1 MEGDKQK
8 ILLCHMAL
16 TALALALALLPV
28 PAGSFYGSE
37 GDWYTQHLTIAESLR
52 RLMLDTGKL
61 IPQFVPLGGGS
72 SIYDFAYYGLLRP
85 DVLISCLM
93 PSVNMKYIIAGYAL
107 LGYVASV
114 NLCFYWLRKPHLKG
128 SEGATSHSIFTPFF
142 ASVLFTC
149 ATCFYHSHHQII
161 FVNYMPFLI
170 TALLGV
176 DRLIEKKKICM
187 LTAGIFLIYIHSFFY
202 AFSCLVACFIY
213 FLSRLAED
221 GSGFKKGVRI
231 LVRAAAAVILA
242 TGMAAVLLLPT
253 GLDILST
260 SKDGGAFAAE
270 NLKVFDFTLEG
281 LLFSPYGC
289 GMDIVG
295 ALCLAAGVAKK
306 KTRLLSACL
315 AVFFLFPIFSLVFN
329 GFLYARAK
337 ILIPMLP
344 LVCLVCRETC
354 MDIFRSR
361 HLAAAMLVLPVCVSL
376 TANCTEKYI
385 AGDKSLLPDAD
396 LDLNKLYRYEL
407 LDESFTCCNLI
418 EAEGAGSTGMYSSV
432 TNDSYSSFFYD
443 TMKNAIPIRNRV
455 ALVPGRNVFFNY
467 FMGVRYGLGGGQ
479 QIMTENEKVLPV
491 CYGTT
496 SFMKESEFKKL
507 EFPYNIEALCFRTII
522 SDEAA
527 VSVNQGDFVS
537 ADDFETAIE
546 ELLPEQLLSDSASL
560 SRDGKKQYDFV
571 LQKKKEISLHLDK
584 SIKDKILI
592 IAFHV
597 EAPSGHELVVTINGV
612 TNKLSGA
619 TAPYPN
625 NNNDFI
631 FILPA
636 LSEQEG
642 TLDLTFSKGEYSIR
656 DIRLWVM
663 NSERLTGDE
672 NLKSIIVPQT
682 DYEHTAGNEN
692 EEMVF
697 EGTVSMPKKGFFAS
711 SYPFRN
717 GYKAYVDGKETKIE
731 KINMSFMGFPLE
743 GGNHHIKL
751 TFTAPGYI
759 EGKIASLT
767 AAAVFV
773 LIWIY
778 EITERRRKNEKTINR
793 MGSKA

>member
-1 MEGDKQK
+1 M
-8 ILLCHMAL
+8 
-16 TALALALALLPV
+16 
-28 PAGSFYGSE
+28 
-37 GDWYTQHLTIAESLR
+37 
-52 RLMLDTGKL
+52 
-61 IPQFVPLGGGS
+61 
-72 SIYDFAYYGLLRP
+72 
-85 DVLISCLM
+85 
-93 PSVNMKYIIAGYAL
+93 
-107 LGYVASV
+107 
-114 NLCFYWLRKPHLKG
+114 
-128 SEGATSHSIFTPFF
+128 
-142 ASVLFTC
+142 
-149 ATCFYHSHHQII
+149 
-161 FVNYMPFLI
+161 
-170 TALLGV
+170 
-176 DRLIEKKKICM
+176 
-187 LTAGIFLIYIHSFFY
+187 
-202 AFSCLVACFIY
+202 
-213 FLSRLAED
+213 
-221 GSGFKKGVRI
+221 
-231 LVRAAAAVILA
+231 ILA

-289 GMDIVG
+289 GMDIIG
-295 ALCLAAGVAKK
+295 ALCLAVGVAKK
-306 KTRLLSACL
+306 KTRLLSSCL
-315 AVFFLFPIFSLVFN
+315 AVFFLFPIFSLVLN

-396 LDLNKLYRYEL
+396 LDLNNLYRYES
-407 LDESFTCCNLI
+407 LDESFTYCNLI
-418 EAEGAGSTGMYSSV
+418 EGEGAGSTGMYSSV

-467 FMGVRYGLGGGQ
+467 FMGVRYALEDGQ
-479 QIMTENEKVLPV
+479 NKVKENEKVLPV

-507 EFPYNIEALCFRTII
+507 DFPYNVEALCLKTVI

-527 VSVNQGDFVS
+527 VY

-560 SRDGKKQYDFV
+560 GRDGKKQYDFV
-571 LQKKKEISLHLDK
+571 LQKEKEISLPLDK
-584 SIKDKILI
+584 GIKDKILI

-625 NNNDFI
+625 NNHDFI

-636 LSEQEG
+636 LSEDEDS
-642 TLDLTFSKGEYSIR
+642 LNIALSKGEYSIR
-656 DIRLWVM
+656 DIRLWTM
-663 NSERLTGDE
+663 NSERLTGDD
-672 NLKSIIVPQT
+672 NPKRIIVPQT
-682 DYEHTAGNEN
+682 DYEHTAGNEK

-717 GYKAYVDGKETKIE
+717 GYKAYVDGKETKID

-743 GGNHHIKL
+743 VGTHHIKL

-759 EGKIASLT
+759 AGKIASLT
-767 AAAVFV
+767 AAAVFA

-778 EITERRRKNEKTINR
+778 EITERRRKNEKTIRR

>member
-8 ILLCHMAL
+8 ILLCHMVL

-52 RLMLDTGKL
+52 RLILDTGKL

-93 PSVNMKYIIAGYAL
+93 PSVNMKYIIAGYSL

-114 NLCFYWLRKPHLKG
+114 NLCFYWLRKAHLKG

-142 ASVLFTC
+142 ASMLFTC

-221 GSGFKKGVRI
+221 GSGFKNGGTL

-260 SKDGGAFAAE
+260 SKDGGTFAAE
-270 NLKVFDFTLEG
+270 NLKVFDFTMEG
-281 LLFSPYGC
+281 LLFRPYGC
-289 GMDIVG
+289 GMDIIG

-306 KTRLLSACL
+306 KTRLLSSCL
-315 AVFFLFPIFSLVFN
+315 VVLLLFPVFSLVLN

-354 MDIFRSR
+354 MDIFRGR

-376 TANCTEKYI
+376 TANCMEKYI
-385 AGDKSLLPDAD
+385 AGDKSLLTDAD

-407 LDESFTCCNLI
+407 LDESFTCCNLL

-479 QIMTENEKVLPV
+479 QIMKENKKVLPV

-496 SFMKESEFKKL
+496 SFMKESDFNKL
-507 EFPYNIEALCFRTII
+507 EFPYNF
-522 SDEAA
+522 
-527 VSVNQGDFVS
+527 
-537 ADDFETAIE
+537 
-546 ELLPEQLLSDSASL
+546 
-560 SRDGKKQYDFV
+560 
-571 LQKKKEISLHLDK
+571 
-584 SIKDKILI
+584 
-592 IAFHV
+592 
-597 EAPSGHELVVTINGV
+597 
-612 TNKLSGA
+612 
-619 TAPYPN
+619 
-625 NNNDFI
+625 
-631 FILPA
+631 
-636 LSEQEG
+636 
-642 TLDLTFSKGEYSIR
+642 
-656 DIRLWVM
+656 
-663 NSERLTGDE
+663 
-672 NLKSIIVPQT
+672 
-682 DYEHTAGNEN
+682 
-692 EEMVF
+692 
-697 EGTVSMPKKGFFAS
+697 
-711 SYPFRN
+711 
-717 GYKAYVDGKETKIE
+717 
-731 KINMSFMGFPLE
+731 
-743 GGNHHIKL
+743 
-751 TFTAPGYI
+751 
-759 EGKIASLT
+759 
-767 AAAVFV
+767 
-773 LIWIY
+773 
-778 EITERRRKNEKTINR
+778 
-793 MGSKA
+793 

>member
-1 MEGDKQK
+1 MV
-8 ILLCHMAL
+8 L

-52 RLMLDTGKL
+52 RLILDTGKL

-114 NLCFYWLRKPHLKG
+114 NLCFYWLRKAHLKG

-142 ASVLFTC
+142 ASMLFTC

-221 GSGFKKGVRI
+221 GSGFKNGGTL

-260 SKDGGAFAAE
+260 SKDGGTFAAE
-270 NLKVFDFTLEG
+270 NLKVFDFTMEG
-281 LLFSPYGC
+281 LLFRPYGC
-289 GMDIVG
+289 GMDIIG

-306 KTRLLSACL
+306 KTRLLSSCL
-315 AVFFLFPIFSLVFN
+315 VVLFLFPVFSLVLN

-354 MDIFRSR
+354 MDIFRGR

-385 AGDKSLLPDAD
+385 AGDKSLLTDAD
-396 LDLNKLYRYEL
+396 LDLNNLYRYES
-407 LDESFTCCNLI
+407 LDESFTYCNLI
-418 EAEGAGSTGMYSSV
+418 EGEGAGSTGMYSSV

-467 FMGVRYGLGGGQ
+467 FMGVRYALEDGQ
-479 QIMTENEKVLPV
+479 NKVKENEKVLPV

-507 EFPYNIEALCFRTII
+507 DFPYNVEALCLKTVI

-527 VSVNQGDFVS
+527 VY

-560 SRDGKKQYDFV
+560 GRDGKKQYDFV
-571 LQKKKEISLHLDK
+571 LQKEKESSLPLDK
-584 SIKDKILI
+584 GIKDKILI

-625 NNNDFI
+625 NNHDFI

-636 LSEQEG
+636 LSEDEDS
-642 TLDLTFSKGEYSIR
+642 LNIALSKGEYSIR
-656 DIRLWVM
+656 DIRLWTM
-663 NSERLTGDE
+663 NSERLTGDD
-672 NLKSIIVPQT
+672 NPKRIIVPQT
-682 DYEHTAGNEN
+682 DYEHTAGNEK

-717 GYKAYVDGKETKIE
+717 GYKAYVDGKETKID

-743 GGNHHIKL
+743 VGTHHIKL

-759 EGKIASLT
+759 AGKIASLT
-767 AAAVFV
+767 AAAVFA

-778 EITERRRKNEKTINR
+778 EITERRRKNEKTIRR

>member
-28 PAGSFYGSE
+28 TAGSFYGSE

-289 GMDIVG
+289 GMDIIG
-295 ALCLAAGVAKK
+295 ALCLAVGVAKK
-306 KTRLLSACL
+306 KTRLLSSCL
-315 AVFFLFPIFSLVFN
+315 AVFFLFPIFSLVLN

-396 LDLNKLYRYEL
+396 LDLNNLYRYES
-407 LDESFTCCNLI
+407 LDESFTYCNLI
-418 EAEGAGSTGMYSSV
+418 EGEGAGSTGMYSSV

-467 FMGVRYGLGGGQ
+467 FMGVRYALEDGQ
-479 QIMTENEKVLPV
+479 NKVKENEKVLPV

-507 EFPYNIEALCFRTII
+507 DFPYNVEALCLKTVI

-527 VSVNQGDFVS
+527 VY

-560 SRDGKKQYDFV
+560 GRDGKKQYDFV
-571 LQKKKEISLHLDK
+571 LQKEKEISLPLDK
-584 SIKDKILI
+584 GIKDKILI

-625 NNNDFI
+625 NNHDFI

-636 LSEQEG
+636 LSEDEDS
-642 TLDLTFSKGEYSIR
+642 LNIALSKGEYSIR
-656 DIRLWVM
+656 DIRLWTM
-663 NSERLTGDE
+663 NSERLTGDD
-672 NLKSIIVPQT
+672 NPKRIIVPQT
-682 DYEHTAGNEN
+682 DYEHTAGNEK

-717 GYKAYVDGKETKIE
+717 GYKAYVDGKETKID

-743 GGNHHIKL
+743 VGTHHIKL

-759 EGKIASLT
+759 AGKIASLT
-767 AAAVFV
+767 AAAVFA

-778 EITERRRKNEKTINR
+778 EITERRRKNEKTIRR